1 MLYNDPTDFSVKK
14 EYTLSLF
21 SENHIGLLNRITVIF
36 TRRKINIESINA
48 SESEV
53 KGVYRYTIVV
63 NVTKPEAEKL
73 VKQIEKLVEVLK
85 AFMHEGSE
93 IITQELALYKLH
105 INMLN
110 QDEPVEK
117 IVRECHARILAV
129 EKDFMVIEKT
139 GTNAE
144 TQELFKRLEKF
155 GILEYACSGRVA
167 ITKPMKE
174 LTTYLKEMEEKHH
187 ATKF

>member
-14 EYTLSLF
+14 QYTLSLF

-36 TRRKINIESINA
+36 TRRKINIESICA

-53 KGVYRYTIVV
+53 EGVYRYTIVV

-85 AFMHEGSE
+85 AFMHEESE
-93 IITQELALYKLH
+93 IVSQELALYKLH
-105 INMLN
+105 INLLN
-110 QDEPVEK
+110 QNESIEK
-117 IVRECHARILAV
+117 IVREHHARILAV

-139 GTNAE
+139 GNKSE
-144 TQELFKRLEKF
+144 TQELFKSLEKF
-155 GILEYACSGRVA
+155 GVLEYASSGRVA

-174 LTTYLKEMEEKHH
+174 LTTYLQEMEDKYA